1 MKEKIH
7 SIIVN
12 EYFQKCLKV
21 LQTFQKYIESLRS
34 LNNAYIYITNKY
46 ILNCNNIVQALNN
59 SFKEIYLILE
69 NSNTNESDKSNHEKW
84 DFQFENIVILFQNII
99 SYLKESRD
107 FNISIDKLKYKQ
119 NKKKENKDIIVLS
132 RVFVNN
138 NFSNE
143 YNFFALWVEEEYL
156 YVITK
161 KNTGAVYDLNNGKCE
176 KTIQND
182 KEIMNDDVPSFLNL
196 ISILDVKSLNLVK
209 ETISQG
215 TLEYIIWNIIYDLK
229 GLKNIICINPYV
241 YNEIINN
248 KLMSSIVLKNNMIES
263 NNDDNVINGNEIVK
277 ANVNQNQNLNL
288 SIENFNNFDRNQLIN
303 SLKNLTRERADF
315 ENSLKNEWK
324 ISLDDLI
331 NYNINSLKSD
341 IENYDQ
347 QIKIQSNNYSENI
360 KSRNNLLSNLQNM
373 IMKSNVEYEEY
384 DNKINE
390 IKDSINELN
399 SKQQELE
406 VKINNLNNIDENNQE
421 NINSNNLDNRLN
433 PEDKIENLKKLDQLQ
448 NMFLSN
454 NRQIF
459 KLNKT
464 RISYLENQDNI
475 EKDLF
480 AKTLEL
486 RQNQTKVEKEIARFR
501 TEIYS
506 TVFLHIKFELALYYK
521 IIEILENFGKS
532 INYNSTEFINCFNLL
547 DYSIKTRRVIELN
560 FNELFKKEL
569 QIMYFSMLNTQRENI
584 LVQIDNLQKNYENTK
599 KEYSTFSKE
608 LIPQKK
614 NYNYQKDLIE
624 NKLKELLQ
632 KINDLENEY
641 HPEGD
646 NKPLSEEEEHLL
658 SLKFQPLE
666 QDVLAYMEKQKL
678 YECEIK
684 RLDRV
689 QEKYNYRSLTLKEE
703 LISTKIKLEVINS
716 FEQVIQSDNINRR
729 NDLDNK
735 CLKLIKHIKDNLDVD
750 IDINKSEIGTNSNIK
765 ANENIIKS
773 IDTNDNNHAINNIIN
788 IDNNNT
794 INSISNI
801 FDLELPK
808 DEEESIIFNDVQ
820 NHNINININNLSFL
834 SYASENINK
843 HVLSI
848 NLNDM
853 SQNFDSSVFNISNN
867 LDEKKE
873 EKAKAII
880 SNINELKKE
889 ILTMHDIF
897 ESLCKILTNKQD
909 IIDEKINING
919 INNKDLID
927 INIKEKYS
935 NLCSSLSINKE
946 KYSTISNQI
955 EHMVSQSNGF
965 NVPLETQLRKLHNL
979 KEQIYSVY
987 NQIIDKKNNKKEF
1000 YEKLYMLDIKLFNF
1014 EKQKMQLNKAL
1025 ININNQYE
1033 YENNQ
1038 LESHLAAVD
1047 IKLNEIKTL
1056 DFNNKDNQ
1064 EENNLKSIK
1073 EQLKIQQNELKN
1085 DMITIEKQSS
1095 EENKMLK
1102 NNIDEIQNEYINIE
1116 KTKNKYSKKEFLQK
1130 IKELTEIYE
1139 KNSIS
1144 MANQIFVLD
1153 SEQQERIKINSE
1165 LNKIINKLN
1174 EYTLLFEEID
1184 HDIINNKNINNS
1196 VIKEDNNDL
1205 KNSIKSNNIISKNN
1219 MEDNSFTMSKNGSEI
1234 KGIL

>member
-1 MKEKIH
+1 MNIQK
-7 SIIVN
+7 N
-12 EYFQKCLKV
+12 EL
-21 LQTFQKYIESLRS
+21 
-34 LNNAYIYITNKY
+34 
-46 ILNCNNIVQALNN
+46 
-59 SFKEIYLILE
+59 
-69 NSNTNESDKSNHEKW
+69 
-84 DFQFENIVILFQNII
+84 
-99 SYLKESRD
+99 
-107 FNISIDKLKYKQ
+107 
-119 NKKKENKDIIVLS
+119 
-132 RVFVNN
+132 
-138 NFSNE
+138 
-143 YNFFALWVEEEYL
+143 
-156 YVITK
+156 
-161 KNTGAVYDLNNGKCE
+161 
-176 KTIQND
+176 
-182 KEIMNDDVPSFLNL
+182 
-196 ISILDVKSLNLVK
+196 
-209 ETISQG
+209 
-215 TLEYIIWNIIYDLK
+215 
-229 GLKNIICINPYV
+229 
-241 YNEIINN
+241 INN
-248 KLMSSIVLKNNMIES
+248 
-263 NNDDNVINGNEIVK
+263 
-277 ANVNQNQNLNL
+277 
-288 SIENFNNFDRNQLIN
+288 
-303 SLKNLTRERADF
+303 
-315 ENSLKNEWK
+315 
-324 ISLDDLI
+324 
-331 NYNINSLKSD
+331 Y
-341 IENYDQ
+341 
-347 QIKIQSNNYSENI
+347 
-360 KSRNNLLSNLQNM
+360 
-373 IMKSNVEYEEY
+373 
-384 DNKINE
+384 
-390 IKDSINELN
+390 
-399 SKQQELE
+399 QE
-406 VKINNLNNIDENNQE
+406 
-421 NINSNNLDNRLN
+421 
-433 PEDKIENLKKLDQLQ
+433 
-448 NMFLSN
+448 
-454 NRQIF
+454 
-459 KLNKT
+459 
-464 RISYLENQDNI
+464 
-475 EKDLF
+475 
-480 AKTLEL
+480 
-486 RQNQTKVEKEIARFR
+486 
-501 TEIYS
+501 
-506 TVFLHIKFELALYYK
+506 
-521 IIEILENFGKS
+521 
-532 INYNSTEFINCFNLL
+532 
-547 DYSIKTRRVIELN
+547 
-560 FNELFKKEL
+560 
-569 QIMYFSMLNTQRENI
+569 
-584 LVQIDNLQKNYENTK
+584 
-599 KEYSTFSKE
+599 
-608 LIPQKK
+608 
-614 NYNYQKDLIE
+614 
-624 NKLKELLQ
+624 
-632 KINDLENEY
+632 
-641 HPEGD
+641 
-646 NKPLSEEEEHLL
+646 
-658 SLKFQPLE
+658 
-666 QDVLAYMEKQKL
+666 
-678 YECEIK
+678 
-684 RLDRV
+684 
-689 QEKYNYRSLTLKEE
+689 
-703 LISTKIKLEVINS
+703 
-716 FEQVIQSDNINRR
+716 
-729 NDLDNK
+729 
-735 CLKLIKHIKDNLDVD
+735 
-750 IDINKSEIGTNSNIK
+750 
-765 ANENIIKS
+765 
-773 IDTNDNNHAINNIIN
+773 
-788 IDNNNT
+788 
-794 INSISNI
+794 
-801 FDLELPK
+801 
-808 DEEESIIFNDVQ
+808 
-820 NHNINININNLSFL
+820 
-834 SYASENINK
+834 
-843 HVLSI
+843 
-848 NLNDM
+848 
-853 SQNFDSSVFNISNN
+853 
-867 LDEKKE
+867 KE

>member
-1 MKEKIH
+1 
-7 SIIVN
+7 
-12 EYFQKCLKV
+12 
-21 LQTFQKYIESLRS
+21 
-34 LNNAYIYITNKY
+34 
-46 ILNCNNIVQALNN
+46 
-59 SFKEIYLILE
+59 
-69 NSNTNESDKSNHEKW
+69 
-84 DFQFENIVILFQNII
+84 
-99 SYLKESRD
+99 
-107 FNISIDKLKYKQ
+107 
-119 NKKKENKDIIVLS
+119 
-132 RVFVNN
+132 
-138 NFSNE
+138 
-143 YNFFALWVEEEYL
+143 
-156 YVITK
+156 
-161 KNTGAVYDLNNGKCE
+161 
-176 KTIQND
+176 
-182 KEIMNDDVPSFLNL
+182 MNDDVPSFLNL

-248 KLMSSIVLKNNMIES
+248 KLMSSIILKNNMIES

-853 SQNFDSSVFNISNN
+853 SQNFDSSVFNINNN
-867 LDEKKE
+867 LDESMF
-873 EKAKAII
+873 
-880 SNINELKKE
+880 SNN
-889 ILTMHDIF
+889 
-897 ESLCKILTNKQD
+897 
-909 IIDEKINING
+909 INING
-919 INNKDLID
+919 KDKTGNIINDNSNKINDNN
-927 INIKEKYS
+927 INIK
-935 NLCSSLSINKE
+935 KE
-946 KYSTISNQI
+946 N
-955 EHMVSQSNGF
+955 
-965 NVPLETQLRKLHNL
+965 
-979 KEQIYSVY
+979 
-987 NQIIDKKNNKKEF
+987 
-1000 YEKLYMLDIKLFNF
+1000 
-1014 EKQKMQLNKAL
+1014 
-1025 ININNQYE
+1025 
-1033 YENNQ
+1033 
-1038 LESHLAAVD
+1038 
-1047 IKLNEIKTL
+1047 
-1056 DFNNKDNQ
+1056 
-1064 EENNLKSIK
+1064 
-1073 EQLKIQQNELKN
+1073 
-1085 DMITIEKQSS
+1085 
-1095 EENKMLK
+1095 
-1102 NNIDEIQNEYINIE
+1102 
-1116 KTKNKYSKKEFLQK
+1116 
-1130 IKELTEIYE
+1130 
-1139 KNSIS
+1139 
-1144 MANQIFVLD
+1144 
-1153 SEQQERIKINSE
+1153 
-1165 LNKIINKLN
+1165 
-1174 EYTLLFEEID
+1174 
-1184 HDIINNKNINNS
+1184 NINNS
-1196 VIKEDNNDL
+1196 NSNNNND
-1205 KNSIKSNNIISKNN
+1205 NDNKNN
-1219 MEDNSFTMSKNGSEI
+1219 NDTNNNNNDTNNNNNNNNNNNKYIYQSTPQKIDLIGKLEINSVDGNISILPNTNKLALDDNSEI
-1234 KGIL
+1234 EQKYIDKKKK